1 MLFTPRNFS
10 ALPQRAA
17 AMFWRAFE
25 DGWLCRLKARLT
37 HRSRRLRDLDETLAQ
52 ADLQSSYSAGLQT
65 VALDLIQGTQGKQD
79 DFDIHFHPLKET
91 SLQRWLNIAVE
102 RLRGRELPPVDL
114 VEAGGIYYVRDGHHR
129 ISVARSLGQAF
140 IEAEVI
146 RMNLDHN
153 RFL

>member
-1 MLFTPRNFS
+1 MSFS
-10 ALPQRAA
+10 TVNIPSQSQRAA
-17 AMFWRAFE
+17 TLFWRSLH
-25 DGWLCRLKARLT
+25 DGWLCRLKARLA
-37 HRSRRLRDLDETLAQ
+37 RQSSRLRDLDETLAQ
-52 ADLQSSYSAGLQT
+52 ASIHGSSYAGLQT
-65 VALDLIQGTQGKQD
+65 VDLDLIQGTQGKQA
-79 DFDIHFHPLKET
+79 DFDICFHPLKET
-91 SLQRWLNIAVE
+91 SLQRWLNIALE